1 MRLLGENTKCR
12 LISFLAWL
20 FVSII
25 GLTTRK
31 KVVGFEHVQ
40 RLIESGQGFIMAV
53 WHGRTLLPIYHCR
66 GMGIWAITSLSR
78 DGEIQT
84 GVVSRFGYKTIRGSS
99 GRGAVKAALAA
110 CKKLED
116 GEILAIT
123 PDGPRGPRR
132 QVQEGIIFMA
142 QRSGCPI
149 IPIGA
154 AARRRKL
161 LPTWDKYAIP
171 LPFSKCAIVYS
182 EPITFGEGAT
192 LEAAEEPELMLKRI
206 LDDVQRQAE
215 EMVGEEKSD

>member
-1 MRLLGENTKCR
+1 MRLLRDETKCR

-31 KVVGFEHVQ
+31 KIIGFENVQ
-40 RLIESGQGFIMAV
+40 ELIKKGRGFIMAV

-84 GVVSRFGYKTIRGSS
+84 GIVSRFGYRIIRGSS

-116 GEILAIT
+116 GGILAIT
-123 PDGPRGPRR
+123 PDGPKGPHR
-132 QVQEGIIFMA
+132 QVQEGIVFMA
-142 QRSGCPI
+142 RHSGCPI

-154 AARRRKL
+154 AARWRKI

-171 LPFSKCAIVYS
+171 MPFSKCVIVYG
-182 EPITFGEGAT
+182 EPVTLGENTT
-192 LEAAEEPELMLKRI
+192 LGGVEKPEVALKAI
-206 LDDVQRQAE
+206 LDDFQRRAE
-215 EMVGEEKSD
+215 EIAGEEKSE